1 MSLSCYNVDLR
12 ALIAF
17 LNFAGKMRMRRSILL
32 NGRSFPM
39 MNVIG
44 NLSQTFLRFSKK
56 LKNLIEFSLGV
67 INSLQA
73 SRRATIVMPQN
84 PNRNIKNFNI
94 MIAVPSFFLE
104 VHHLY
109 YSYYPVIGFKCSSFL
124 LL

>member
-1 MSLSCYNVDLR
+1 MKFVCFFLLLMHSDNVSCYNVDWR

-32 NGRSFPM
+32 NGRSFPT

-44 NLSQTFLRFSKK
+44 NPSQTFLRSSKK
-56 LKNLIEFSLGV
+56 LKDLIEFSLGI

-84 PNRNIKNFNI
+84 PNITKNFYI
-94 MIAVPSFFLE
+94 MITVPSFFLE
-104 VHHLY
+104 VHH
-109 YSYYPVIGFKCSSFL
+109 
-124 LL
+124 